1 VNIQEQPLLTEIH
14 EEVTSDDM
22 YNYQK
27 ALMEYGMVI
36 LNFFDAISEG
46 DGSRVIRNWKF
57 LLLYFHHDGKSSN
70 KYALE
75 ALYMMFQIYALL
87 APKADMI

>member
-1 VNIQEQPLLTEIH
+1 MISYQVADTSVGSLAVKKTFASDGKWRQIHEQSHDPPVNIQEQPLLTEIH

-36 LNFFDAISEG
+36 
-46 DGSRVIRNWKF
+46 
-57 LLLYFHHDGKSSN
+57 
-70 KYALE
+70 
-75 ALYMMFQIYALL
+75 
-87 APKADMI
+87 